1 MIVQKNG
8 RSSVQIVPVKW
19 QQDKEP
25 ATFLNVDCIYEEYG
39 KHAKLYWRLL
49 DSEGNTI
56 SELNGENPTIQGAAY
71 EEWDGNN
78 LIYPFEFVAKQLNI
92 VIIKE

>member
-1 MIVQKNG
+1 MIEQING
-8 RSSVQIVPVKW
+8 HSCVAIVPIKW

-25 ATFLNVDCIYEEYG
+25 ATQLNVDCIYEEYG

-49 DSEGNTI
+49 DSEGNI
-56 SELNGENPTIQGAAY
+56 IAELNGENPIIQGTAY
-71 EEWDGNN
+71 DEWDGNN
-78 LIYPFEFVAKQLNI
+78 LIYPFEFVAGQLNV